1 LIVLN
6 YISTIIIRAIVRQ
19 LCTTA
24 DTRVHWE
31 KSRLMPDQPTWLER
45 VPAIEA
51 ALQAQT
57 APALLDRAALESLFG
72 VRRRRA
78 IALLHRCGGY
88 RKGRGLVAKRDSVL
102 AFLAETRADGTF
114 EELAEQKHRV
124 AAFLGEA
131 RLGLTLPSIRILEPA
146 RLSDITVAGLPA
158 GIQLSPGRLTVTF
171 GRAEELI
178 EKLFTLAQAL
188 ANDYASFEA
197 ALGRA
202 AAEGGPDGVA

>member
-1 LIVLN
+1 
-6 YISTIIIRAIVRQ
+6 
-19 LCTTA
+19 
-24 DTRVHWE
+24 
-31 KSRLMPDQPTWLER
+31 MPDQPTWLER

-51 ALQAQT
+51 ALDAET
-57 APALLDRAALESLFG
+57 APELWNRAAIEALFG

-78 IALLHRCGGY
+78 VALLHRCGA
-88 RKGRGLVAKRDSVL
+88 RKKKSALVATRESVRAL
-102 AFLAETRADGTF
+102 LAETRAGGTF

-124 AAFLGEA
+124 EAFLGEA
-131 RLGLTLPSIRILEPA
+131 RVGRTLPSIRIPEPA
-146 RLSDITVAGLPA
+146 RLSDLTIAGLPP
-158 GIQLSPGRLTVTF
+158 GIQLGPGRLTVRF

-202 AAEGGPDGVA
+202 AGEEEPDGIS